1 MHNDVNINVSGP
13 IQPSSIY
20 KTVVLK
26 GNLPFALQ
34 VTEPDTKYVIKH
46 NFDLNNESITIPAN
60 CLLKFDGGS
69 LTNGTLIG
77 NNTIIESNQKT
88 NAIIS
93 ATLSG
98 TFSFD
103 VNMITLAAVAMSG
116 SYNDLTD
123 KPSLAA
129 VATSGSYNDLEDTP
143 TIPTVPTNIS
153 SFTNDANY
161 TKGSAGDTRPID
173 VEIGYMF
180 FDTTI
185 GENGGMPIWKS
196 AEGWVDATGATV

>member
-1 MHNDVNINVSGP
+1 MYNNVNINVSGP

-34 VTEPDTKYVIKH
+34 VTEPNTKYVIKY
-46 NFDLNNESITIPAN
+46 NFNLNNESITIPAN

-69 LTNGTLIG
+69 LNNGTLIG

-88 NAIIS
+88 NVIIS

-103 VNMITLAAVAMSG
+103 VNMVTLAAVAMSG
-116 SYNDLTD
+116 SYNDLID
-123 KPSLAA
+123 KPSFAV
-129 VATSGSYNDLEDTP
+129 VATSGSYNDLKNTP
-143 TIPTVPTNIS
+143 TIPIVPTNIS
-153 SFTNDANY
+153 SFNNDANY
-161 TKGSAGDTRPID
+161 TKGSAGATRPANA
-173 VEIGYMF
+173 EIGYMF

-185 GENGGMPIWKS
+185 GENGGIPIWKS
-196 AEGWVDATGATV
+196 TEGWVDATGATV